1 MCTQKNMPKLAIQT
15 TKIIVIRKLSKE
27 DLLVCNRLTGICNFV
42 TVELKSWLKWTD
54 LTLPVKV
61 KHSSA
66 VAQFQ
71 IFKYSLE
78 AETHLEPS
86 RVTAMSVT
94 SVATKVLHI
103 PRYEI
108 DTTKLSCFNTKR
120 SFVGFL
126 NDKYVKE

>member
-1 MCTQKNMPKLAIQT
+1 M
-15 TKIIVIRKLSKE
+15 
-27 DLLVCNRLTGICNFV
+27 LVCNRLTGICNFV
-42 TVELKSWLKWTD
+42 TVELKSWLKRTD

-71 IFKYSLE
+71 IFKDSLE

-94 SVATKVLHI
+94 SFK
-103 PRYEI
+103 
-108 DTTKLSCFNTKR
+108 
-120 SFVGFL
+120 
-126 NDKYVKE
+126 